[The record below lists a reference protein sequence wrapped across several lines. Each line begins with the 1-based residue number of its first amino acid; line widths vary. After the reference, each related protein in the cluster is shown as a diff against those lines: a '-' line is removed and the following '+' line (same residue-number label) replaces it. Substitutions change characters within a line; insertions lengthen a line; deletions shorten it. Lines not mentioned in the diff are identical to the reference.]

1 MTRPEGGT
9 LGSRAVHLLQDW
21 STKAYATGVAAVASL
36 CVLLAA
42 MFSRRGDTILVWF
55 AAVAAGI
62 TLVMVFVIQH
72 TQTRQQ
78 IALQHKLDELLRA
91 LPGADER
98 LIHLEKAPPD
108 VIEGIVSTEGP
119 ISNPDPESE

>member
-1 MTRPEGGT
+1 LRSARGH
-9 LGSRAVHLLQDW
+9 VH
-21 STKAYATGVAAVASL
+21 SK
-36 CVLLAA
+36 
-42 MFSRRGDTILVWF
+42 RRHDSG
-55 AAVAAGI
+55 
-62 TLVMVFVIQH
+62 QH